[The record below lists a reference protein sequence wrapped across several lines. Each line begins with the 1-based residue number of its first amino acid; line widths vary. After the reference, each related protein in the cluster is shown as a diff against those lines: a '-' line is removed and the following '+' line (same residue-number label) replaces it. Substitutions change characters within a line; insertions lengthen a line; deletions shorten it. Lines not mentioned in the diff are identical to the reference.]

1 MDWNMPIM
9 NGLEAAKSINK
20 LYEERKIS
28 KMPLICALTGHT
40 SDEFKDK
47 ALSNGMKCFLVKP
60 YTYKDIEKVMMLCI

>member
-9 NGLEAAKSINK
+9 NGLEAAKRIKK
-20 LYEERKIS
+20 LSEERKLC

-47 ALSNGMKCFLVKP
+47 ALNNGMQCFLVKP
-60 YTYKDIEKVMMLCI
+60 YTYKDIDKVMTMCS